1 MPLTRHSRTDVSRQ
15 QPSSPRSGGTSAS
28 ARALA
33 PPPQLTQKKSFL
45 TGIQRIPTHPQAGEE
60 SSWKSGGEISCDTV
74 HEPGGKMGTCFWG
87 FLNGYFRLLLSSGC
101 RAEGPLRQT
110 LARSGGGRPT
120 MEEAGASGTGGDDEE
135 RKVAGGRAKQG
146 ARSAGGKGREGKEE
160 RRTRARKERRWGA
173 FSSPSQDSTQA
184 GSTSGALRQG
194 VHSETCCR
202 GNKSVRHPAR
212 FW

>member
-120 MEEAGASGTGGDDEE
+120 MEEAGASAGRGETTRREKWRE
-135 RKVAGGRAKQG
+135 GGRSRAHGVQE
-146 ARSAGGKGREGKEE
+146 GREGKGRRREGPELE
-160 RRTRARKERRWGA
+160 RSGDGEMGSIFQSQSGLGAGRQHVRRSSTRR
-173 FSSPSQDSTQA
+173 S
-184 GSTSGALRQG
+184 LRNML
-194 VHSETCCR
+194 SRE
-202 GNKSVRHPAR
+202 
-212 FW
+212 